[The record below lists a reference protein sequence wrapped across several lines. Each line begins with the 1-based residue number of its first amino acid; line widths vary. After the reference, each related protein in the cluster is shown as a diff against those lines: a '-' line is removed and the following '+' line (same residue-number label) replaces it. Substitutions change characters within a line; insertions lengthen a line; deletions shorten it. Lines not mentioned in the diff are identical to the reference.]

1 MYLTLNDVAPV
12 KELRREASSS
22 KWLWLKKYDFRK
34 WDGCTVPS
42 AFPKSNAF

>member
-1 MYLTLNDVAPV
+1 MYLSLNDMAPV

-22 KWLWLKKYDFRK
+22 KWPYLKKYV
-34 WDGCTVPS
+34 WDGCTVPP